1 MEAAQAEWNAAE
13 ASIRTARNDA
23 ERRERLAA
31 LRRASDKLKQLQGIT
46 EEMERTS
53 SFRIRQ

>member
-1 MEAAQAEWNAAE
+1 
-13 ASIRTARNDA
+13 
-23 ERRERLAA
+23 